1 MSRSILHLCR
11 CQSGATALE
20 YAVIA
25 GLLSI
30 VILTAV
36 AAAGDS
42 LLSLYGSIATKVT
55 AALSG

>member
-11 CQSGATALE
+11 CQSGATAVE

-36 AAAGDS
+36 AAAGGS
-42 LLSLYGSIATKVT
+42 LLSLYASIASKVT
-55 AALSG
+55 AAFSG